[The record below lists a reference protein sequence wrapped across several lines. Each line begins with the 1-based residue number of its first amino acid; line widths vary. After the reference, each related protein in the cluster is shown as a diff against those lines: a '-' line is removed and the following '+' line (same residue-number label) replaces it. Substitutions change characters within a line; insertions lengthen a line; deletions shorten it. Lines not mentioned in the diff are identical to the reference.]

1 MQTTIAIN
9 QGPQSVFGPTFVV
22 AGQFP
27 DLVLTTADQARYHV
41 HHRRL
46 IHASANSWG
55 GLLVT
60 TPHPDHDTLSVP
72 EDSQTT
78 HIVLHTVYGLP
89 CLHLSPTLE
98 VAESALS
105 ALIKYGVAISKL
117 AMPHL
122 PLYQLILAHA
132 PFQPLETY
140 ALAAHFGLEPVAAAA
155 SSHLLAYHPSKL
167 SDELSVKMGPLYFK
181 RLLDLH
187 ETRRAALKAIVM
199 RPPARHADTETC
211 GPESQMRLTSAW
223 AMTAADM
230 AWNALPNTST
240 HALQSA
246 FEKAGAELSCVACKE
261 MLRRRIAEATQEW
274 ARVQRTI

>member
-1 MQTTIAIN
+1 Q
-9 QGPQSVFGPTFVV
+9 PTFEPAFVV
-22 AGQFP
+22 AGQYP
-27 DLVLTTADQARYHV
+27 DLVLITADQARYHV
-41 HHRRL
+41 HRRRL

-60 TPHPDHDTLSVP
+60 TPHPDHDTLNVA

-98 VAESALS
+98 CAESALS

-117 AMPHL
+117 AMPCL

-132 PFQPLETY
+132 PLRPLDTY

-155 SSHLLAYHPSKL
+155 SSHLLAYDLFTL
-167 SDELSVKMGPLYFK
+167 SDELSVKMGPVYLK
-181 RLLDLH
+181 RLLDLY
-187 ETRRAALKAIVM
+187 ETRRAGLKAIVM
-199 RPPARHADTETC
+199 RPPARHADTATC
-211 GPESQMRLTSAW
+211 GPESQMQLTRAW
-223 AMTAADM
+223 AVAAADM

-240 HALQSA
+240 YALQSA
-246 FEKAGAELSCVACKE
+246 FEKAGAKLSCVACRE

-274 ARVQRTI
+274 ARVQVRAQDISMILRRE